1 MTQSLADLGT
11 KLQQQ
16 AKQNQNKLAINNT
29 LVADNSNYVS
39 VVKMMNASSL
49 VMAFSDVSTGI
60 VYNAGA
66 GTLTLTG
73 QGTIYNC
80 AGTVTIVF
88 TGADVP
94 SASCSLNSALSGF
107 QISALNTYSLI
118 PANSVSNTALSLF
131 SFPKV
136 GLSIVSAG
144 TGTAAVYTMSIGGDK
159 DAAPINLI
167 PSLGVTL
174 KAPGLTFQRVQKGS
188 TVNNTLT
195 ISATIDLG
203 DVAPEISLSLPV
215 GPYSPPNIWQLQV
228 LSPKKGD
235 KQLNL
240 KNMIKLLAGSN
251 PFSTFPSSLVGVG
264 DIELKKLAVTFDMTT
279 PTSPSVNSIYLDAGT
294 GKAWEV
300 TSAQDTVP
308 FTIEKAGFTLTIN
321 SPFNKITRNTMAYI
335 YGDFVVG
342 TTTKLTLSTSVVIDI
357 TSGNWAF
364 SMSGAL
370 KGIDFPGLFKS
381 LPLMKDQTVPDLPVG
396 FTLTEID
403 LNELSISYN
412 AAATS
417 NKLANVSFDVS
428 TRMEFSI
435 QFGAL
440 KLALSDPYAAFN
452 VDNPFSSANRKLTGK
467 VGGTISF
474 GEDDSKTDFLLQAA
488 KPEAEGGWIFSGS
501 LAEGQQ
507 ISLGAIV
514 TRFMAVFG
522 VTLPEWVKKNLPV
535 ITAFEVDITT
545 PPSSQPTGKNSY
557 HLKGAATWDMSGVFD
572 FMPGLTIDAALDV
585 TYGVPTGGT
594 TPALTGTIMG
604 KTMLNN
610 VLEVGIGYQFQ
621 PNNSAIAVS
630 FDGIMGTYNT
640 TTTDISITFTNQT
653 LGSIITHLM
662 QTIDASFELTPPWSF
677 LNDISLSGLSMK
689 FNVKAKTVAI
699 TYTHPIDMGFI
710 KINSFTLNKA
720 PGTGVT
726 ISIDGSFL
734 GMSTG
739 NPASPLN
746 QPRDI
751 RNMPAAPGK
760 GNAYFNLNMLALGQ
774 RVSIQNYQSFKST
787 EDVIK
792 ALSTLQNPPPGKIPV
807 APGGTIWYN
816 PDSSWLMASKF
827 GILKIAEGA
836 KAKQPYAIEMDI
848 VFNDPNIYGLLIQ
861 LDGDQVKIF
870 KGLKFEILYKKISDS
885 VGMYQI
891 DLTLPESIR
900 NLNFGAV
907 SIVLPSIFMQIYTNG
922 DFLVDIGFP
931 HNLDFSRSFAIYA
944 VIYGIPLMG
953 GGGFYFGKL
962 SSATSTQVPKTT
974 KGEFN
979 PVMVF
984 GIGLQFG
991 LGYTF
996 NKGILAAGF
1005 SLTLIGILEGVIAK
1019 FHSYG
1024 KSSSARQLG
1033 SNGLTLS
1040 QQAVGATS
1048 SSDVQDAYYFW
1059 IRGTIGIMGRLYG
1072 SIDFA
1077 IIKASLNVTISATVS
1092 TTYESYRRMPI
1103 TLTLS
1108 VSVELTVKIDLWL
1121 FSINIH
1127 LSFKASF
1134 SENLSIGEDHIQDA
1148 PWYDGTQ
1155 KQQLRSMRRRMLM
1168 FRSASASSFDF
1179 NNLQN
1184 GGKTDNLVIYF
1195 APHLTVSGNEAQP
1208 QAPKQ
1213 GQYVSMLY
1221 IDTLAQNT
1229 TPTLGTSFEKMAQ
1242 QVFRWVVAAHVAN
1255 GKVTPQQ
1262 LDDSYISA
1270 DQISDIFNYLAKNPV
1285 PLSDTDVVTFLGN
1298 FFKVDI
1304 QAPNNTKTAD
1314 ITGTVFPMF
1323 PFLQLSI
1330 PAYGNLPKVDHNFWD
1345 YVQCKPGYID
1355 YLQTYFNQVM
1365 VQPPPADGSDKVTA
1379 AASMGVGDD
1388 TLVGFARIIFAD
1400 YFQLI
1405 ARQMMQAALD
1415 KHKSFAYTVTG
1426 KTSLKTI
1433 VDDINGWQS
1442 GGEANEV
1449 TAQELAAANATLP
1462 LTGNKALLISGV
1474 QHTVDSTDS
1483 ISSVAQSYGLTAV
1496 AFAQRF
1502 ALTEGLLQQGA
1513 SVTYNG
1519 TAYTI
1524 GNDTIQTVA
1533 DHFKVTVAALMDRS
1547 AGNVSTIQGLLAQG
1561 KILPMAGASVAV
1573 QSSDTLSA
1581 VQARFNAL
1589 APVTLTDLITQN
1601 LGNRGLINTG
1611 VDVVVGNNKYTT
1623 KPGDTLSDI
1632 LAGFPNGVPQT
1643 DIINATGATTG
1654 LLTALASLF
1663 VPVMTYTTAADHTDS
1678 LQSIATRFFIT
1689 TDLLVTVDQNLKLEN
1704 LFYSNGTP
1712 VSLNVTDLHVYR
1724 IGDLLAQLMAGN
1736 TVSQVSGM
1744 AARFFL
1750 HGLQLPVTSDVV
1762 LPEGS
1767 PCTGQSYCA
1776 LYNMTG
1782 QQFPVPA
1789 TFTKDPYNIT
1799 LQVGT
1804 SPTPLALNWLT
1815 FNGAAGTS
1823 VTVSLDDKVEAVV
1836 TAVVGAASPGVIPV
1850 VQSLAPLPVYAE
1862 AGALYTFR
1870 TATGI
1875 RYAEAISLPGGA
1887 IPAGTVPYIWAFPP
1901 SLAQAVSQSRNMP
1914 PQCGLLIGSG
1924 GTVDADT
1931 PKAKL
1936 YAWSTQVSVTL
1947 KKMPAGGDFCY
1958 QLIGTDETGA
1968 MQLQQLLAFF
1978 YLSEG
1983 KFDTSFVNGLYL
1995 MYNGA
2000 GMLNYDGNDNILSFI
2015 VNSNLS
2021 TDTNPPPGGRT
2032 MLSARAQ
2039 GLSGI
2044 LNSVH
2049 DFIRLLWE
2057 CSVVRSGGFYLYYN
2071 NNGNGLPDQV
2081 FSQDQTGTISL
2092 LITYNASIRG
2102 QQPGVLYPFM
2112 NAVITGDTL
2121 DRSKNSIIAESLLQQ
2136 TTYTTKGDESLN
2148 DVTEKYDILLSDL
2161 AELNNITTLSLN
2173 LLVTIPSVYYQMKPN
2188 DTLDTVAS
2196 YFSSGAQTPIT
2207 AAQLQQQN
2215 PGVTPGP
2222 TVLLYIGT
2230 IVYKVTT
2237 GAGTPRSSL
2246 QGLANYYG
2254 VSMDALS
2261 FANAGTKGIFPQGTV
2276 LKINDQVV
2284 SRTSA
2289 QQPGT
2294 GGFVLTRQAPKPI
2307 PKNPSDSDYPS
2318 LYLQNTYNLLRFQ
2331 VAQNAY
2337 FKSSIPGLPAGA
2349 GDDNPDLSM
2358 ERLKN
2363 APTEAQWI
2371 YQQSAL
2377 LAKMSLNRNMV
2388 AVAGMPSPDENPYA
2402 GVGTVAQF
2410 NFDWQDMFGNNT
2422 VTPFS
2427 NPSLAPNMPMNN
2439 LPVPLGYIDELIP
2452 LSAWPSAYSYF
2463 VVQGDPASP
2472 QIQFGLLFDPSRY
2485 TVSSQT
2491 GVDQKTAQQ
2500 NAANDL
2506 KAYTSIYYQINQ
2518 VDSKGNPYIDFLV
2531 DCSLLTNNINVLNP
2545 SQYKQVIGFVNQAY
2559 AYLFA
2564 IANATGNVPAA
2575 PPETDIVLPFQPAQL
2590 NAEIIFEITL
2600 QFIIRR
2606 PIAQVHDSF
2615 REVLPVWYAPSL
2627 VLPPA
2632 FTNLSNL
2639 KSLSDFATQFE
2650 KTLMQ
2655 GSNWMLK
2662 LATGMP
2668 DSSSSSAARSI
2679 WAVRWGLAQGQNL
2692 WCAIQGQ
2699 PLFYAPAPLANTLV
2713 SYPVVSIAPYTTGKG
2728 LQEDQSVNKAFSDI
2742 DMDTWGR
2749 AFLEAVESFLSPE
2762 YSVPAFLTGKIN
2774 TKLDYVQKVLDD
2786 KKKLASYISQKV
2798 TNVMAAPVPTADQ
2811 LKNAQER
2818 MEQQFLNN
2826 LVNAYTID
2834 AAVQFPVT
2842 VSSPYPDG
2850 EEPHAPSLFGSPVV
2864 DGGTGDASDEPYS
2877 LSTGRIPLNKAG
2889 SYLTFM
2895 FTAKNESLQDVMDLN
2910 LKYKVTHLEH
2920 AIAEVK
2926 GVDGYKS
2933 SLWLNFL
2940 IPPTPYAIGD
2950 VSVPVVLRAYPT
2962 PPSLVTQVANALP
2975 DSSIK
2980 TLQDAKSWIYDVV
2993 YSSSHARQDEIFG
3006 WFDWNLY
3013 PDKSFRLRS
3022 NANRDLFEE
3031 LAQFISIYPQIQQDM
3046 VNWLLKVT
3054 PDTTTADTVYTNA
3067 NAALQAFSDCVHR
3080 VTVAWQSWTEK
3091 TGNVTPPDIK
3101 AQHSFQLNIQETS
3114 AAGNEQV
3121 NLKPT
3126 STGITGLN
3134 LPLILIDPDDY
3145 TPVPNSPSA
3154 VYQYE
3159 KNDGSGTKMPA
3170 SMAQGI
3176 AERTVSFTGL
3186 DILLFQNA
3194 MAAVQLVR
3202 NRQFNGKDTNPN
3214 FIYQTPFVQFAN
3226 KLVPLLDCGKSFS
3239 IASIGGT
3246 TPVKRSLEEQLANL
3260 FSNLFPNTG
3269 TAYQVQVKLGC
3280 SYTYLLSKDS
3290 LLPPVTLP
3298 VLLSTPFSFNVPG
3311 DYTIPA
3317 GGCPSQYDAN
3327 SAFVCRLGNAIRSW
3341 YNGNLPSKEE
3351 GKFIFDISVF
3361 SLLNPEQ
3368 QLPLLRLSNLQLKL
3382 ANIDKLG

>member
-1 MTQSLADLGT
+1 MAQSLADLT
-11 KLQQQ
+11 TQLQQK
-16 AKQNQNKLAINNT
+16 AKQNQNKLTVDQNLVTGNINYTAVIGLLN
-29 LVADNSNYVS
+29 
-39 VVKMMNASSL
+39 SSL
-49 VMAFSDVSTGI
+49 TLSFTDVAQGI
-60 VYNAGA
+60 VYNSTS
-66 GTLTLTG
+66 GTLTITG
-73 QGTIYNC
+73 QGSVYQVATQ
-80 AGTVTIVF
+80 VSIVF
-88 TGADVP
+88 AGQDVP
-94 SASCSLNSALSGF
+94 GASCMLSSLLQGF
-107 QISALNTYSLI
+107 QLSMLNTNKLI
-118 PANSVSNTALSLF
+118 PQGAVSNGALQLF

-136 GLSIVSAG
+136 NLLIASPGPEAG
-144 TGTAAVYTMSIGGDK
+144 ALPLYTMSIGGD
-159 DAAPINLI
+159 PGTTVNLI
-167 PSLGVTL
+167 PALELSL
-174 KAPGLTFQRVQKGS
+174 KAPGLQFTRNMAG
-188 TVNNTLT
+188 NGT
-195 ISATIDLG
+195 ITESLVIGAMIDLSSI
-203 DVAPEISLSLPV
+203 APKISLELPV
-215 GPYSPPNIWQLQV
+215 AYFSEANQWELQV
-228 LSPKKGD
+228 ESPKDG

-240 KNMIKLLAGSN
+240 KNVVQLLAGTN
-251 PFSTFPSSLVGVG
+251 PFSTFPPALMGLGNVMLNV
-264 DIELKKLAVTFDMTT
+264 LTVNFDMNNFA
-279 PTSPSVNSIYLDAGT
+279 SPGVNEIYMDVST
-294 GKAWEV
+294 GEWEV
-300 TSAQDTVP
+300 TSAEATVP
-308 FTIEKAGFTLTIN
+308 FIIKDAGFTLDVKN
-321 SPFNKITRNTMAYI
+321 PFSEYSRSVEAFI
-335 YGDFVVG
+335 YGKFEVG
-342 TTTKLTLSTSVVIDI
+342 TTTKLKLDTSVVIDI
-357 TSGNWAF
+357 TTGNWLF
-364 SMSGAL
+364 DMKGSL
-370 KGIDFPGLFKS
+370 KGIDFPSLFKS
-381 LPLMKDQTVPDLPVG
+381 LPLLSDQSVPDLPVG

-403 LNELSISYN
+403 LNELSVSYN
-412 AAATS
+412 SAATS
-417 NKLANVSFDVS
+417 NKLANVKFDVTTVLLFTIDLGPLKLS
-428 TRMEFSI
+428 LSNPYAQFSI
-435 QFGAL
+435 
-440 KLALSDPYAAFN
+440 
-452 VDNPFSSANRKLTGK
+452 DNPFSSANRKLTGA
-467 VGGTISF
+467 VGGKISF
-474 GEDDSKTDFLLQAA
+474 GEGDSAIDFALKAE
-488 KPEAEGGWIFSGS
+488 KPEADKGWIFSGT
-501 LAEGQQ
+501 LAENEV
-507 ISLGAIV
+507 ISLGDIV
-514 TRFMAVFG
+514 TRFMSVFG
-522 VTLPEWVKKNLPV
+522 VTLPDWVDKNLPE
-535 ITAFEVDITT
+535 ITAFQADITT
-545 PPSSQPTGKNSY
+545 PPSNQPAGKNSY
-557 HLKGAATWDMSGVFD
+557 HLKGAANWDLSKIFD
-572 FMPGLTIDAALDV
+572 FPVKLNAALDV
-585 TYGVPTGGT
+585 TYGVPSGGT
-594 TPALTGTIMG
+594 VPALSGTIMG
-604 KTMLNN
+604 KTLLND

-621 PNNSAIAVS
+621 PNNKAIAVS

-640 TTTDISITFTNQT
+640 TTTEISITFTNQT
-653 LGSIITHLM
+653 LGSIISHLM

-677 LNDISLSGLSMK
+677 LNDISLSGLGMK

-720 PGTGVT
+720 PNTGVT

-734 GMSTG
+734 GMSTS

-774 RVSIQNYQSFKST
+774 RVSIQNYQSFKSI

-792 ALSTLQNPPPGKIPV
+792 ALSSLQNPPAGKIPV
-807 APGGTIWYN
+807 APNGTIWYN

-827 GILKIAEGA
+827 GILKITDG
-836 KAKQPYAIEMDI
+836 KSKQPYAIEMDI

-907 SIVLPSIFMQIYTNG
+907 SIVLPSVFMQIYTNG

-984 GIGLQFG
+984 GLGLQFG

-1024 KSSSARQLG
+1024 NSSSGARQLG
-1033 SNGLTLS
+1033 YNGLTHS
-1040 QQAVGATS
+1040 QQAVGSTS

-1155 KQQLRSMRRRMLM
+1155 KQMLRSNRRRMLM
-1168 FRSASASSFDF
+1168 FRSAHASSFNFD
-1179 NNLQN
+1179 NLQN
-1184 GGKTDNLVIYF
+1184 GGKTENLTIYF
-1195 APHLTVSGNEAQP
+1195 APHLTVSGNEAKP
-1208 QAPKQ
+1208 QDAKQ
-1213 GQYVSMLY
+1213 GQYVAMLY
-1221 IDTLAQNT
+1221 TDTLAQNAK
-1229 TPTLGTSFEKMAQ
+1229 PTLSTSFEKLAQ

-1255 GKVTPQQ
+1255 GKVTPEQ
-1262 LDDSYISA
+1262 LDASCISG
-1270 DQISDIFNYLAKNPV
+1270 DQISDIFNYLAQNPV
-1285 PLSDTDVVTFLGN
+1285 PLSDTDIVTFLGN

-1304 QAPNNTKTAD
+1304 QSPDNKNAAD

-1330 PAYGNLPKVDHNFWD
+1330 PAYGNLPKVDHNFWN

-1365 VQPPPADGSDKVTA
+1365 VQPPSADGSDKITA
-1379 AASMGVGDD
+1379 AASMRVGDD

-1426 KTSLKTI
+1426 KGSLENI
-1433 VDDINGWQS
+1433 LDDINGWHS

-1462 LTGNKALLISGV
+1462 LTGNKAVLVSGV

-1496 AFAQRF
+1496 AFAERF
-1502 ALTEGLLQQGA
+1502 AVTQGLLQQGA
-1513 SVTYNG
+1513 SVTYNS

-1524 GNDTIQTVA
+1524 GNDTIQSVA
-1533 DHFKVTVAALMDRS
+1533 DHFKVTVAALMDPG
-1547 AGNVSTIQGLLAQG
+1547 AGNVSTVQGLLAHG
-1561 KILPMAGASVAV
+1561 NILPMAGASVAV
-1573 QSSDTLSA
+1573 QSSDTLST

-1589 APVTLTDLITQN
+1589 APVTLTGLVTQN
-1601 LGNRGLINTG
+1601 LGNRGLIKAD
-1611 VDVVVGNNKYTT
+1611 VDIIVGSNKYTT

-1632 LAGFPNGVPQT
+1632 LAGFPNSVPQA
-1643 DIINATGATTG
+1643 DIINATGATPG

-1678 LQSIATRFFIT
+1678 LQAIATRFFIT
-1689 TDLLVTVDQNLKLEN
+1689 TGLLVTVDQNLELEN
-1704 LFYSNGTP
+1704 LFYSDGTTP
-1712 VSLNVTDLHVYR
+1712 VALNVTDLHVYR
-1724 IGDLLAQLMAGN
+1724 IGDLLAQLMAGK

-1750 HGLQLPVTSDVV
+1750 HGLQLPVTADVT
-1762 LPEGS
+1762 LPADS
-1767 PCTGQSYCA
+1767 PCTGQRYCA

-1789 TFTKDPYNIT
+1789 KFTTDPYNIT
-1799 LQVGT
+1799 LQVGAAAG
-1804 SPTPLALNWLT
+1804 PLPLDWLT
-1815 FNGAAGTS
+1815 FNGAAGNS

-1875 RYAEAISLPGGA
+1875 RYAEAITLPGGA

-1931 PKAKL
+1931 PKANL

-1968 MQLQQLLAFF
+1968 MQLQQLLTFF

-2000 GMLNYDGNDNILSFI
+2000 GMLNYDGNGNILSFI

-2021 TDTNPPPGGRT
+2021 TDTNPPPGTRKL
-2032 MLSARAQ
+2032 MSARAQ

-2071 NNGNGLPDQV
+2071 NNGNGLPGEV
-2081 FSQDQTGTISL
+2081 FSQDETGTISL

-2102 QQPGVLYPFM
+2102 QQPGILHPFM

-2136 TTYTTKGDESLN
+2136 TTYTTKADESL
-2148 DVTEKYDILLSDL
+2148 DDITAKYDILLSDL
-2161 AELNNITTLSLN
+2161 AELNNTAMLAQN
-2173 LLVTIPSVYYQMKPN
+2173 VLVTIPSVYYQMKPD
-2188 DTLDTVAS
+2188 DTFDTVAS

-2222 TVLLYIGT
+2222 TVLLYVGN

-2237 GAGTPRSSL
+2237 GAGTPRSTL
-2246 QGLANYYG
+2246 QGFIDYYR

-2261 FANAGTKGIFPQGTV
+2261 FANAGTKGIFPQGTA

-2284 SRTSA
+2284 NRTSA

-2294 GGFVLTRQAPKPI
+2294 GGFVLTRQAPPAI
-2307 PKNPSDSDYPS
+2307 PKNPSDAGYPYA
-2318 LYLQNTYNLLRFQ
+2318 YLQNTYNLLRFQ

-2358 ERLKN
+2358 ERVKN
-2363 APTEAQWI
+2363 APTDAQWI

-2377 LAKMSLNRNMV
+2377 LARMSLNRNMV
-2388 AVAGMPSPDENPYA
+2388 KVEGMPSPDDNPYA

-2427 NPSLAPNMPMNN
+2427 DPSLAPNQPMNN

-2452 LSAWPSAYSYF
+2452 FSAWPSAYSYF
-2463 VVQGDPASP
+2463 VVQGDPSSP
-2472 QIQFGLLFDPSRY
+2472 QIQVGFLFDPSRY
-2485 TVSSQT
+2485 TVSSEM

-2531 DCSLLTNNINVLNP
+2531 DCPLLTNNINVLSL

-2559 AYLFA
+2559 AYLSA
-2564 IANATGNVPAA
+2564 VANASGNVPAP
-2575 PPETDIVLPFQPAQL
+2575 PPETDIVLPFQAAQL
-2590 NAEIIFEITL
+2590 NAEIIFEVSL

-2606 PIAQVHDSF
+2606 PITQVHDSF
-2615 REVLPVWYAPSL
+2615 REILPVWYAPSL

-2632 FTNLSNL
+2632 FKNLSNL
-2639 KSLSDFATQFE
+2639 QSLGDFATQFE
-2650 KTLMQ
+2650 KTLTQ

-2668 DSSSSSAARSI
+2668 DSSSSSAARSV
-2679 WAVRWGLAQGQNL
+2679 WAIRWGLAQGQNL
-2692 WCAIQGQ
+2692 WCGIQAQ

-2713 SYPVVSIAPYTTGKG
+2713 TYPVVSIAPYATGKG
-2728 LQEDQSVNKAFSDI
+2728 LQEDQSVNRAFSDI

-2749 AFLEAVESFLSPE
+2749 AFLEAVEGFLSPE
-2762 YSVPAFLTGKIN
+2762 YSVPAFLTGKLN
-2774 TKLDYVQKVLDD
+2774 TSVDYVQKVLDD
-2786 KKKLASYISQKV
+2786 KKKLALYISQKV
-2798 TNVMAAPVPTADQ
+2798 TNVMAAPAPDGAQ
-2811 LKNAQER
+2811 LQNAQER

-2850 EEPHAPSLFGSPVV
+2850 EEPNAPSLFGSPVV
-2864 DGGTGDASDEPYS
+2864 DGGTGDASDAPYS
-2877 LSTGRIPLNKAG
+2877 LSTGRIPLKKAG

-2920 AIAEVK
+2920 AITEVK

-2940 IPPTPYAIGD
+2940 IPPTPYTIGD

-2962 PPSLVTQVANALP
+2962 PPSLVMQVANSLP

-3013 PDKSFRLRS
+3013 PDKAYMLRS
-3022 NANRDLFEE
+3022 AKTRDLFEE

-3080 VTVAWQSWTEK
+3080 VTVAWQSWIEK
-3091 TGNVTPPDIK
+3091 TGNVTPPHVK
-3101 AQHSFQLNIQETS
+3101 AQHSFQLNIQETNAS
-3114 AAGNEQV
+3114 GNEQV
-3121 NLKPT
+3121 NLRPS
-3126 STGITGLN
+3126 STGISHLN
-3134 LPLILIDPDDY
+3134 LPLVLIDPDEY
-3145 TPVPNSPSA
+3145 RPVPNEPSA

-3159 KNDGSGTKMPA
+3159 TNDGKSKMSA
-3170 SMAQGI
+3170 AKAQGI
-3176 AERTVSFTGL
+3176 AERTVSFRGL

-3202 NRQFNGKDTNPN
+3202 NRQFKDKDTNPS

-3226 KLVPLLDCGKSFS
+3226 KLVPLLDCGKSFN
-3239 IASIGGT
+3239 IASVGGT
-3246 TPVKRSLEEQLANL
+3246 TPVKRSIEAQLANL
-3260 FSNLFPNTG
+3260 FSNLFPRTEN
-3269 TAYQVQVKLGC
+3269 AYQVQVKLGC
-3280 SYTYLLSKDS
+3280 SYSYSLSAGS

-3298 VLLSTPFSFNVPG
+3298 VLLSTPFSFNVPD

-3317 GGCPSQYDAN
+3317 GGCPSQYDAG
-3327 SAFVCRLGNAIRSW
+3327 SSFVCRLGSAIRSW
-3341 YNGNLPSKEE
+3341 YGGNLPSQQ
-3351 GKFIFDISVF
+3351 GGMFVFDVSVF

-3368 QLPLLRLSNLQLKL
+3368 QLPLLRLSNLQLML
-3382 ANIDKLG
+3382 GDIDTLG

>member
-1 MTQSLADLGT
+1 MAQSLADLT
-11 KLQQQ
+11 TQLQQK
-16 AKQNQNKLAINNT
+16 AKQNQNKLTIDKN
-29 LVADNSNYVS
+29 LVTGSVNYTAVLGLL
-39 VVKMMNASSL
+39 NATPVLS
-49 VMAFSDVSTGI
+49 FTDVTTGI
-60 VYNAGA
+60 VYNSSA

-73 QGTIYNC
+73 QGTIYQ
-80 AGTVTIVF
+80 AATQVVIVF
-88 TGADVP
+88 KGQDVP
-94 SASCSLNSALSGF
+94 GASCTLSSALQGFQLSTLNSS
-107 QISALNTYSLI
+107 QLI
-118 PANSVSNTALSLF
+118 PSGSVSNGALQLF

-136 GLSIVSAG
+136 NLVIASPGPGSDALPL
-144 TGTAAVYTMSIGGDK
+144 YTMSIGGDP
-159 DAAPINLI
+159 DTSVNLI
-167 PSLGVTL
+167 PALGMSL
-174 KAPGLTFQRVQKGS
+174 KAPGLGFTRSMAASGMITSNLVIG
-188 TVNNTLT
+188 
-195 ISATIDLG
+195 ATIDLG
-203 DVAPEISLSLPV
+203 AVAPNISLILPV
-215 GPYSPPNIWQLQV
+215 DYFSEANQWKFQID
-228 LSPKKGD
+228 SPKEGKQ
-235 KQLNL
+235 QLNL
-240 KNMIKLLAGSN
+240 KNLVQLLAGTN
-251 PFSTFPSSLVGVG
+251 PFSTFPPSLMGLG
-264 DIELKKLAVTFDMTT
+264 NVTMNVMTVSFDMSNY
-279 PTSPSVNSIYLDAGT
+279 TSPVVNEIYIDVST
-294 GKAWEV
+294 GEWEV
-300 TSAQDTVP
+300 TSAQSTVP
-308 FTIEKAGFTLTIN
+308 FIIKDAGFTLDIK
-321 SPFNKITRNTMAYI
+321 SPFSEYSRSVGAYV
-335 YGDFVVG
+335 YGKFEVG
-342 TTTKLTLSTSVVIDI
+342 STTKLLLDTSVVIDI
-357 TSGNWAF
+357 TTGNWVF
-364 SMSGAL
+364 TMNGSL
-370 KGIDFPGLFKS
+370 KDIDFSSLFKS
-381 LPLMKDQTVPDLPVG
+381 LPLMNDQPAPDLPVG
-396 FTLTEID
+396 FTLKEID
-403 LNELSISYN
+403 LNELSMSYN

-417 NKLANVSFDVS
+417 DKLANVSFDVS
-428 TRMEFSI
+428 TVLSFTI
-435 QFGAL
+435 DFGLL
-440 KLALSDPYAAFN
+440 KLSLSDPYAAFN
-452 VDNPFSSANRKLTGK
+452 IDNPFSKANRQLTGK

-474 GEDDSKTDFLLQAA
+474 ADDDSSTDFDLKAE
-488 KPEAEGGWIFSGS
+488 KPEADGGWVFSGS
-501 LAEGQQ
+501 LQEGET

-514 TRFMAVFG
+514 TKFMSVFG
-522 VTLPEWVKKNLPV
+522 VTLPDWVKKNLPV
-535 ITAFEVDITT
+535 ITAFTADITT
-545 PPSSQPTGKNSY
+545 PPASQPTGKNSY
-557 HLKGAATWDMSGVFD
+557 HLKGAAEWDLSGVFGIS
-572 FMPGLTIDAALDV
+572 GLKVDAELEV
-585 TYGVPTGGT
+585 TYGVPEGAT
-594 TPALTGTIMG
+594 TPALKGNIMG
-604 KTMLNN
+604 KALLNN
-610 VLEVGIGYQFQ
+610 ILEVGLGYQFE
-621 PNNSAIAVS
+621 PNNNAIAVS

-640 TTTDISITFTNQT
+640 TTTEINIKFTNQT
-653 LGSIITHLM
+653 LGSIISHLM

-689 FNVKAKTVAI
+689 FNVRDKLVAI

-720 PGTGVT
+720 PNTGVT

-734 GMSTG
+734 GMSTS
-739 NPASPLN
+739 NPASPLSK
-746 QPRDI
+746 PRDI
-751 RNMPAAPGK
+751 RDMPQAPGK

-774 RVSIQNYQSFKST
+774 RVSIQNYQSFKSV

-792 ALSTLQNPPPGKIPV
+792 GLSGLQNPPAGKIPV
-807 APGGTIWYN
+807 SPNGTIWYN

-827 GILKIAEGA
+827 GILKIAEGS

-907 SIVLPSIFMQIYTNG
+907 SIVLPSILLQIYTNG

-991 LGYTF
+991 LGYSF

-1019 FHSYG
+1019 FHPYG
-1024 KSSSARQLG
+1024 NSSSARQLG
-1033 SNGLTLS
+1033 SGGLTRS
-1040 QQAVGATS
+1040 QQAVGATG
-1048 SSDVQDAYYFW
+1048 SSDVQTSYYFW

-1155 KQQLRSMRRRMLM
+1155 KQMLRSARRRMLM
-1168 FRSASASSFDF
+1168 FRAADASSFNF
-1179 NNLQN
+1179 GNLQS
-1184 GGKTDNLVIYF
+1184 GGTADSLTIYF

-1213 GQYVSMLY
+1213 GQYVAMLY
-1221 IDTLAQNT
+1221 TDTLAQNT
-1229 TPTLGTSFEKMAQ
+1229 KPTLGTSFEKLAQ
-1242 QVFRWVVAAHVAN
+1242 QVFRWVVAAHAAT

-1262 LDDSYISA
+1262 LDASYVSGE
-1270 DQISDIFNYLAKNPV
+1270 QLNDIFNYLAQNPM
-1285 PLSDTDVVTFLGN
+1285 PLSDTDIITFLGT
-1298 FFKVDI
+1298 FFKINI
-1304 QAPNNTKTAD
+1304 QSPNSTNAAD

-1323 PFLQLSI
+1323 PFLELSI
-1330 PAYGNLPKVDHNFWD
+1330 PAYGSLPKVDHNFWD
-1345 YVQCKPGYID
+1345 YVQCKPAYID

-1365 VQPPPADGSDKVTA
+1365 VQPPPADGNEKQRA
-1379 AASMGVGDD
+1379 AAAMRVSDD
-1388 TLVGFARIIFAD
+1388 TLIGFTRIIFAD

-1415 KHKSFAYTVTG
+1415 KNKGFAYTVKG
-1426 KTSLKTI
+1426 KGSLQAI
-1433 VDDINGWQS
+1433 LDDINEWQS
-1442 GGEANEV
+1442 GGEHNEV
-1449 TAQELAAANATLP
+1449 TVQELAAANATLP
-1462 LTGNKALLISGV
+1462 LAGSRTLLISGA
-1474 QHTVDSTDS
+1474 QHTTDSTDS

-1496 AFAQRF
+1496 GFAQRF
-1502 ALTEGLLQQGA
+1502 ATKSGLLQQGK
-1513 SVTYNG
+1513 SVMYNE
-1519 TAYTI
+1519 TPYTI
-1524 GNDTIQTVA
+1524 SSNDTLQTIA
-1533 DHFKVTVAALMDRS
+1533 DHFTVTVAALMDSS
-1547 AGNVSTIQGLLAQG
+1547 AGNVSTVQGTLAEEVV
-1561 KILPMAGASVAV
+1561 LPMAGASTAV
-1573 QSSDTLSA
+1573 QNGETLAA

-1589 APVTLTDLITQN
+1589 ASVTLNDLVTQN
-1601 LGNRGLINTG
+1601 LGNRGLINAN
-1611 VDVVVGNNKYTT
+1611 VEVVVGTDKYIT
-1623 KPGDTLSDI
+1623 KPGDTLTQI
-1632 LAGFPNGVPQT
+1632 LAGFPAAVPQQN
-1643 DIINATGATTG
+1643 IINAAGATAG
-1654 LLTALASLF
+1654 LLAALAPLF
-1663 VPVMTYTTAADHTDS
+1663 VPVMTYTTAAAHTDT
-1678 LQSIATRFFIT
+1678 LQSVATRFFIT
-1689 TDLLVTVDQNLKLEN
+1689 TDLLVTVDQNLQQEN
-1704 LFYSNGTP
+1704 IFYTDGTTP
-1712 VSLNVTDLHVYR
+1712 ATLNITGLHVYR

-1750 HGLQLPVTSDVV
+1750 HGLQLPVTSDLT

-1767 PCTGQSYCA
+1767 PCKAQPYCG

-1782 QQFPVPA
+1782 QEFPIPSS
-1789 TFTKDPYNIT
+1789 FTAGPYNIT
-1799 LQVGT
+1799 LKIGT
-1804 SPTPLALNWLT
+1804 SPVQLPPDWLT
-1815 FNGAAGTS
+1815 FNGAAGSS
-1823 VTVSLDDKVEAVV
+1823 VTVSLDNKVEAVV
-1836 TAVVGAASPGVIPV
+1836 TAVVNAASPGIIPV

-1862 AGALYTFR
+1862 SGALYTFR
-1870 TATGI
+1870 TATGV
-1875 RYAEAISLPGGA
+1875 RYAEAITLPGGV

-1901 SLAQAVSQSRNMP
+1901 SLAQAVGQNRNIP

-1924 GTVDADT
+1924 GVVDENT
-1931 PKAKL
+1931 PRANL
-1936 YAWSTQVSVTL
+1936 FAWSTQVSITL

-1968 MQLQQLLAFF
+1968 MQLQQLLTFF
-1978 YLSEG
+1978 YISEG
-1983 KFDTSFVNGLYL
+1983 RFDTSFVDGLYL
-1995 MYNGA
+1995 MYNGG
-2000 GMLNYDGNDNILSFI
+2000 GMLNYDGNGNTISFI

-2021 TDTNPPPGGRT
+2021 TDTNPPPNGR
-2032 MLSARAQ
+2032 MLMSARAQ
-2039 GLSGI
+2039 GLSGV

-2049 DFIRLLWE
+2049 DFVRLLWE

-2081 FSQDQTGTISL
+2081 FSQDETGTISL

-2102 QQPGVLYPFM
+2102 KAAGVLYPFM
-2112 NAVITGDTL
+2112 NAVITGDTI
-2121 DRSKNSIIAESLLQQ
+2121 DKSKNSIIAESLLQA
-2136 TTYTTKGDESLN
+2136 TTYTAKGSESL
-2148 DVTEKYDILLSDL
+2148 DDIIAQYDILLSDL
-2161 AELNNITTLSLN
+2161 AELNGTATIAQNT
-2173 LLVTIPSVYYQMKPN
+2173 LVTIPSVYYQMKPN
-2188 DTLDTVAS
+2188 DTLDTVAA

-2215 PGVTPGP
+2215 PGVTPGAMA
-2222 TVLLYIGT
+2222 LLYIGN
-2230 IVYKVTT
+2230 IVYRVTT
-2237 GAGTPRSSL
+2237 GAGTPRTTL
-2246 QGLANYYG
+2246 QGLASYYG
-2254 VSMDALS
+2254 ISLDGLS
-2261 FANAGTKGIFPQGTV
+2261 FANAGTKGLFGNGTV
-2276 LKINDQVV
+2276 LKINDQAV

-2294 GGFVLTRQAPKPI
+2294 GGFVLTRQAPPAI
-2307 PKNPSDSDYPS
+2307 PKNPSDAGYASA
-2318 LYLQNTYNLLRFQ
+2318 YLQNTYNLLRFQ
-2331 VAQNAY
+2331 VLENAY
-2337 FKSSIPGLPAGA
+2337 FKGSIRGLPAGA
-2349 GDDNPDLSM
+2349 GDDNPDMSM
-2358 ERLKN
+2358 DRLRN
-2363 APTEAQWI
+2363 APAETQWI

-2377 LAKMSLNRNMV
+2377 LAKLSRNRNMK
-2388 AVAGMPSPDENPYA
+2388 AVEGLPSPDANPYA

-2427 NPSLAPNMPMNN
+2427 NPSLAPNQPMNN
-2439 LPVPLGYIDELIP
+2439 LPVPLAYIDELIP
-2452 LSAWPSAYSYF
+2452 FSAWPSAYSYF
-2463 VVQGDPASP
+2463 AVQGDPGTP
-2472 QIQFGLLFDPSRY
+2472 QVQLGLLFDPSRY
-2485 TVSSQT
+2485 TVSSDT
-2491 GVDQKTAQQ
+2491 GVDQQTAQQ

-2518 VDSKGNPYIDFLV
+2518 VDKDGNPYIDFLV
-2531 DCSLLTNNINVLNP
+2531 DCSLLANSITILNNA
-2545 SQYKQVIGFVNQAY
+2545 QYKQVTGFVNQAY
-2559 AYLFA
+2559 AYLYA
-2564 IANATGNVPAA
+2564 IANAAGNVPAP
-2575 PPETDIVLPFQPAQL
+2575 PPETDIVLSFQPAQL
-2590 NAEIIFEITL
+2590 NAEIIFEVTL

-2606 PIAQVHDSF
+2606 PITQVHDSF
-2615 REVLPVWYAPSL
+2615 KEVLPVWYAPSL

-2632 FTNLSNL
+2632 FKNLSNL
-2639 KSLSDFATQFE
+2639 QTLGDFATQFE
-2650 KTLMQ
+2650 KTLTQ

-2668 DSSSSSAARSI
+2668 DSSSSSAARSL
-2679 WAVRWGLAQGQNL
+2679 WAIRWGLAQGQNL
-2692 WCAIQGQ
+2692 WCGIQAQ
-2699 PLFYAPAPLANTLV
+2699 PLFYAPSPLANTLV

-2728 LQEDQSVNKAFSDI
+2728 IDLDQSVNKAFSDI

-2749 AFLEAVESFLSPE
+2749 AFLEAVEGFLSPE
-2762 YSVPAFLTGKIN
+2762 YSVPAFLTGKLN
-2774 TKLDYVQKVLDD
+2774 TTVDYVQKVLDD
-2786 KKKLASYISQKV
+2786 KKNLAAYISQKV
-2798 TNVMAAPVPTADQ
+2798 TNVMAAPTPNTAQ
-2811 LKNAQER
+2811 LQNAQER

-2850 EEPHAPSLFGSPVV
+2850 EEPNAPSLFGSPLV
-2864 DGGTGDASDEPYS
+2864 DGGVGDASDAPYS

-2910 LKYKVTHLEH
+2910 LNYKVTHLEH

-2926 GVDGYKS
+2926 GVEGYKS

-2940 IPPTPYAIGD
+2940 IPPTPYSIGD
-2950 VSVPVVLRAYPT
+2950 VSVPVLLRAYPT

-2975 DSSIK
+2975 ESSVK

-2993 YSSSHARQDEIFG
+2993 YSSSHAMQDEIFG

-3013 PDKSFRLRS
+3013 PDKHFMLRS
-3022 NANRDLFEE
+3022 GRDRDLFEE
-3031 LAQFISIYPQIQQDM
+3031 LAQFMSVYPQIQQDL

-3067 NAALQAFSDCVHR
+3067 NAALQAFADCVHR

-3091 TGNVTPPDIK
+3091 TGTVTPPDIK
-3101 AQHSFQLNIQETS
+3101 AQHSFRLNIQETNVS
-3114 AAGNEQV
+3114 GNEQV
-3121 NLKPT
+3121 NLKPS
-3126 STGITGLN
+3126 STGIAGLN
-3134 LPLILIDPDDY
+3134 LPLVLIDPDQY

-3154 VYQYE
+3154 TYQYE
-3159 KNDGSGTKMPA
+3159 DGKGVRMPA
-3170 SMAQGI
+3170 ATAQGI
-3176 AERTVSFTGL
+3176 AERTVSFRGL

-3226 KLVPLLDCGKSFS
+3226 KLVPLLDSGKSFN
-3239 IASIGGT
+3239 IASIGGS
-3246 TPVKRSLEEQLANL
+3246 TPVKRTLEAQLANL
-3260 FSNLFPNTG
+3260 FKNLFPDTG
-3269 TAYQVQVKLGC
+3269 TPYQVQVKLGC
-3280 SYTYLLSKDS
+3280 SYNYLLSSGS

-3298 VLLSTPFSFNVPG
+3298 VLLSPPFSFGVPG

-3317 GGCPSQYDAN
+3317 SGCPTQYSEG
-3327 SAFVCRLGNAIRSW
+3327 SAFVCRLSSAIRSW
-3341 YNGNLPSKEE
+3341 FSSNLPSKQ
-3351 GKFIFDISVF
+3351 GGIFIFDVSVF

-3368 QLPLLRLSNLQLKL
+3368 QLPLLRLSNLQLEL
-3382 ANIDKLG
+3382 GDIDAFG

>member
-1 MTQSLADLGT
+1 MAQSLADLGT

-16 AKQNQNKLAINNT
+16 AKQNQNKLPINNT
-29 LVADNSNYVS
+29 LVADSSNYVS
-39 VVKMMNASSL
+39 VVKMLNASSL

-60 VYNAGA
+60 VYNSAA

-73 QGTIYNC
+73 LGTVYNC
-80 AGTVTIVF
+80 TGTVTIVF

-94 SASCSLNSALSGF
+94 SASCALNSALSGF
-107 QISALNTYSLI
+107 QFSALNTYGLI
-118 PANSVSNTALSLF
+118 PANSVSNTALALF
-131 SFPKV
+131 SFPNV
-136 GLSIVSAG
+136 GLSIISAG
-144 TGTAAVYTMSIGGDK
+144 TGTAAVYTLSVGGDEG
-159 DAAPINLI
+159 AAPINLI

-174 KAPGLTFQRVQKGS
+174 KAPGLKLQRVQKGS

-203 DVAPEISLSLPV
+203 DVTPEISLSLPV
-215 GPYSPPNIWQLQV
+215 GAFSPANIWQLQV

-235 KQLNL
+235 TKLNL
-240 KNMIKLLAGSN
+240 RNMIKLLAGSN
-251 PFSTFPSSLVGVG
+251 PFSTFPPSLVGVG
-264 DIELKKLAVTFDMTT
+264 DIELKKLAIAFDMTT
-279 PTSPSVNSIYLDAGT
+279 PSSPSVNSIYLDAGT
-294 GKAWEV
+294 GKPWSV
-300 TSAQDTVP
+300 TSAQDTVE
-308 FTIEKAGFTLTIN
+308 FKIEKAGFTLTIN
-321 SPFNKITRNTMAYI
+321 NPFNKITRNTMAYI
-335 YGDFVVG
+335 YGQFQG
-342 TTTKLTLSTSVVIDI
+342 GSTTKLDLTAAVVISI
-357 TSGNWAF
+357 TTGNWVF
-364 SMSGAL
+364 DMSGSL
-370 KGIDFPGLFKS
+370 KGIDFPGLFKA

-417 NKLANVSFDVS
+417 DKLANVSFDVS
-428 TRMEFSI
+428 TIMEFSI

-440 KLALSDPYAAFN
+440 KLSLSDPYAAFN
-452 VDNPFSSANRKLTGK
+452 IDNPFSSANRKLTGR

-474 GEDDSKTDFLLQAA
+474 GEEDSQTDFKLQAA

-501 LAEGQQ
+501 LAEGQE

-522 VTLPEWVKKNLPV
+522 VTLPEWVNKNLPV
-535 ITAFEVDITT
+535 ITAFSVDITT
-545 PPSSQPTGKNSY
+545 PPSSQPTAKNSY
-557 HLKGAATWDMSGVFD
+557 HLKGAATWDLSHVFD
-572 FMPGLTIDAALDV
+572 FMPGLTLDAALDV
-585 TYGVPTGGT
+585 TYGSATPGAA
-594 TPALTGTIMG
+594 PALSGTIMG

-610 VLEVGIGYQFQ
+610 VLEIGIGYQFK
-621 PNNSAIAVS
+621 PNNNAIAVS

-640 TTTDISITFTNQT
+640 TTTEINITFTNQT

-689 FNVKAKTVAI
+689 FNVKGKTVAI

-734 GMSTG
+734 GMSTS

-774 RVSIQNYQSFKST
+774 RVSIQNYQSFKSI
-787 EDVIK
+787 EDVVK
-792 ALSTLQNPPPGKIPV
+792 ALSSLQNPPPGKIPV

-827 GILKIAEGA
+827 GILKITDG
-836 KAKQPYAIEMDI
+836 KSKQPYAIEMDI

-907 SIVLPSIFMQIYTNG
+907 SIVLPSVFMQIYTNG

-962 SSATSTQVPKTT
+962 SSATSSQVPKTT

-991 LGYTF
+991 LGYSF

-1019 FHSYG
+1019 FHPYG
-1024 KSSSARQLG
+1024 NSSGPRQLG
-1033 SNGLTLS
+1033 SHGLTRS
-1040 QQAVGATS
+1040 QQAVGATA
-1048 SSDVQDAYYFW
+1048 SSDVQDSYYYW

-1155 KQQLRSMRRRMLM
+1155 KQMLRGKRRAMLL
-1168 FRSASASSFDF
+1168 FSAAQATSFNF
-1179 NNLQN
+1179 GNLQN
-1184 GGKTDNLVIYF
+1184 GGHTDNLTLYF
-1195 APHLTVSGNEAQP
+1195 APHLTVSGNEAKP
-1208 QAPKQ
+1208 QDARQ
-1213 GQYVSMLY
+1213 GQYVAMLY
-1221 IDTLAQNT
+1221 TDTLAQNAK
-1229 TPTLGTSFEKMAQ
+1229 PTLSTSFEKLAQ

-1262 LDDSYISA
+1262 LDASYISA
-1270 DQISDIFNYLAKNPV
+1270 DQINDIFNYLANNPV
-1285 PLSDTDVVTFLGN
+1285 PLWDTDIVTFLGN

-1304 QAPNNTKTAD
+1304 KAPDSKNAAD

-1330 PAYGNLPKVDHNFWD
+1330 PAYGNLPKVDHKFWD
-1345 YVQCKPGYID
+1345 YVQCTPGYID

-1365 VQPPPADGSDKVTA
+1365 VQPPPADGSGKVTA
-1379 AASMGVGDD
+1379 AASMRVSDD

-1415 KHKSFAYTVTG
+1415 KHKSFTYTVTG
-1426 KTSLKTI
+1426 KGSLEGI
-1433 VDDINGWQS
+1433 LDDINGWHS
-1442 GGEANEV
+1442 GGEANEL

-1462 LTGNKALLISGV
+1462 LTGDKPLLISGA
-1474 QHTVDSTDS
+1474 QHTVDTTDS
-1483 ISSVAQSYGLTAV
+1483 ISSVAQSFGLTAV
-1496 AFAQRF
+1496 GFAQRF
-1502 ALTEGLLQQGA
+1502 ALTQGLLQQGV
-1513 SVTYNG
+1513 SVTYNS

-1524 GNDTIQTVA
+1524 GGNDTIQIVA
-1533 DHFKVTVAALMDRS
+1533 DHFKVTAAALMDS
-1547 AGNVSTIQGLLAQG
+1547 GAGNVSTVQGLLAHG
-1561 KILPMAGASVAV
+1561 KVLPMAGASVAV

-1581 VQARFNAL
+1581 VQTRFNAL
-1589 APVTLTDLITQN
+1589 APVTLTDLVTQN
-1601 LGNRGLINTG
+1601 LGNRGLIKAN
-1611 VDVVVGNNKYTT
+1611 VDIVIGTDRYTT
-1623 KPGDTLSDI
+1623 KPGDTLSNI
-1632 LAGFPNGVPQT
+1632 LAGFPGGVSQEE
-1643 DIINATGATTG
+1643 IINETGATSG
-1654 LLTALASLF
+1654 LLTALAPLF
-1663 VPVMTYTTAADHTDS
+1663 VPVMTYTTAAAHTDS
-1678 LQSIATRFFIT
+1678 LQSVAARFFIT
-1689 TDLLVTVDQNLKLEN
+1689 TDQLVTVDQNLKLEN
-1704 LFYSNGTP
+1704 LFYFDGTTP

-1724 IGDLLAQLMAGN
+1724 IGDLLAQLMAGK

-1750 HGLQLPVTSDVV
+1750 HGLQLPITSDVT
-1762 LPEGS
+1762 LPADS
-1767 PCTGQSYCA
+1767 PCMNQKYCA

-1789 TFTKDPYNIT
+1789 KFTTDPYNIT
-1799 LQVGT
+1799 LQVAT
-1804 SPTPLALNWLT
+1804 TPEPLPLDWLT

-1901 SLAQAVSQSRNMP
+1901 SLAQAVSQPRNMP
-1914 PQCGLLIGSG
+1914 PQCGLMIGSG
-1924 GTVDADT
+1924 GTVDENT

-1958 QLIGTDETGA
+1958 QLIGTDEVGA
-1968 MQLQQLLAFF
+1968 MQLQRLLTFF

-2000 GMLNYDGNDNILSFI
+2000 GMLNYDGNGNILSFI

-2021 TDTNPPPGGRT
+2021 TDTNPPPSGR
-2032 MLSARAQ
+2032 MLMSARAQ

-2071 NNGNGLPDQV
+2071 NEGSGLPDQV

-2112 NAVITGDTL
+2112 NAVITGDAL

-2136 TTYTTKGDESLN
+2136 TTYTTKADESLN
-2148 DVTEKYDILLSDL
+2148 DITEKYDILLSDL
-2161 AELNNITTLSLN
+2161 AELNNTATLAQN
-2173 LLVTIPSVYYQMKPN
+2173 LMVTIPSVYYQMKPS

-2222 TVLLYIGT
+2222 TVLLNVGT
-2230 IVYKVTT
+2230 IVYKVTS
-2237 GAGTPRSSL
+2237 GPGTPRSSL
-2246 QGLANYYG
+2246 QGLVNYYG
-2254 VSMDALS
+2254 VSLDALS

-2294 GGFVLTRQAPKPI
+2294 GGFVLTRQAPPAI
-2307 PKNPSDSDYPS
+2307 PKDPSDAGYPYA
-2318 LYLQNTYNLLRFQ
+2318 YLQNTYNLLRFQ

-2337 FKSSIPGLPAGA
+2337 FNGSIPGLPAGA

-2358 ERLKN
+2358 DRLKN
-2363 APTEAQWI
+2363 APTDAQWI

-2377 LAKMSLNRNMV
+2377 LARISTNRNMV
-2388 AVAGMPSPDENPYA
+2388 KVEGMPSPDDNPYA

-2427 NPSLAPNMPMNN
+2427 NPSLAPTQPMNN
-2439 LPVPLGYIDELIP
+2439 LPVPVGYIDELVP
-2452 LSAWPSAYSYF
+2452 FSAWPSAYSYF

-2472 QIQFGLLFDPSRY
+2472 QIQVGFLFDPSRY
-2485 TVSSQT
+2485 TISSKT

-2518 VDSKGNPYIDFLV
+2518 VDSKGAPYIDFLV
-2531 DCSLLTNNINVLNP
+2531 DCSLLTSNVNVLSP
-2545 SQYKQVIGFVNQAY
+2545 AQYKQVIGFVNQAY
-2559 AYLFA
+2559 AYLSA
-2564 IANATGNVPAA
+2564 IAKASGNVPAP

-2590 NAEIIFEITL
+2590 NAEIIFEVTL

-2639 KSLSDFATQFE
+2639 QTLGDFATQFE
-2650 KTLMQ
+2650 KTLVQ

-2679 WAVRWGLAQGQNL
+2679 WAIRWGLAQGQNL
-2692 WCAIQGQ
+2692 WCSIQAQ

-2713 SYPVVSIAPYTTGKG
+2713 TYPVVSIAPYATGKG

-2749 AFLEAVESFLSPE
+2749 AFLEAVEGFLSPE
-2762 YSVPAFLTGKIN
+2762 YSVPAFLTGKLN
-2774 TKLDYVQKVLDD
+2774 TKVDYVQKVLDD
-2786 KKKLASYISQKV
+2786 KKKLALYISKKV
-2798 TNVMAAPVPTADQ
+2798 TNIMVAPEPNAAQ
-2811 LKNAQER
+2811 LENAQER
-2818 MEQQFLNN
+2818 MKQQFLNN

-2850 EEPHAPSLFGSPVV
+2850 EEPNAPSLFGSPVV
-2864 DGGTGDASDEPYS
+2864 DGIGDAADAPYS

-2910 LKYKVTHLEH
+2910 LNYKVTHLEH

-2926 GVDGYKS
+2926 GTDGYKS

-2950 VSVPVVLRAYPT
+2950 VPVPVVLRAYPT

-2993 YSSSHARQDEIFG
+2993 YSSSHAMQDEIFG

-3013 PDKSFRLRS
+3013 PDKAFMLRS
-3022 NANRDLFEE
+3022 AKVRDLFEE

-3046 VNWLLKVT
+3046 VNWLLKIT
-3054 PDTTTADTVYTNA
+3054 PATTTADTAYINA
-3067 NAALQAFSDCVHR
+3067 NAALQAFADCVHR
-3080 VTVAWQSWTEK
+3080 VTVAWQNWTEK
-3091 TGNVTPPDIK
+3091 TGNVTPPHVK
-3101 AQHSFQLNIQETS
+3101 AQHSFQLNIQETN

-3121 NLKPT
+3121 NLKPS
-3126 STGITGLN
+3126 STGIPGLN
-3134 LPLILIDPDDY
+3134 LPLILIDPDNY

-3159 KNDGSGTKMPA
+3159 KNDGKGRMPVA
-3170 SMAQGI
+3170 TAQGI

-3202 NRQFNGKDTNPN
+3202 NRQFSGKDTNPS

-3226 KLVPLLDCGKSFS
+3226 KLVPLLDCGKNFN

-3246 TPVKRSLEEQLANL
+3246 TPVKRSIEAQLANL
-3260 FSNLFPNTG
+3260 FSNLFPKMDN
-3269 TAYQVQVKLGC
+3269 AYQVQVKLGC
-3280 SYTYLLSKDS
+3280 SYTYSLSAGS
-3290 LLPPVTLP
+3290 QLPPVTLP
-3298 VLLSTPFSFNVPG
+3298 VLLSTPFSFNVPD

-3317 GGCPSQYDAN
+3317 GGCPSDYNAA
-3327 SAFVCRLGNAIRSW
+3327 SAFVCRLGSAIRSW
-3341 YNGNLPSKEE
+3341 YKDNLPSKHE
-3351 GKFIFDISVF
+3351 GMFVFDISVF

-3368 QLPLLRLSNLQLKL
+3368 QLPLLRLSSLQLAL
-3382 ANIDKLG
+3382 GHIDPLG